1 MQYTAPCLR
10 TTLVW
15 LQYRPPVATTGILLL
30 CCQDLPGAGGLWSTL
45 LHVNGGDEKP
55 EVGKGWCRLSI
66 KLLSTKC
73 WRVVMQTSSGEYMSS
88 YLLKLW
94 GNRWTSQAAST
105 KMRWECTIMEKIFG
119 SLNLLSSFSSL
130 KHRDPMRKDCGCS
143 VCHPTG
149 SLAQVH
155 NWRLNPITLLCNLID

>member
-15 LQYRPPVATTGILLL
+15 LQYRAPVATIGIVLL
-30 CCQDLPGAGGLWSTL
+30 CCQDLPGSGELWSTM

-55 EVGKGWCRLSI
+55 EVRKGWCRLSI
-66 KLLSTKC
+66 KLLSARC
-73 WRVVMQTSSGEYMSS
+73 WRTVVRTSSGEYMSS

-105 KMRWECTIMEKIFG
+105 KMRWECTMMEKIFG
-119 SLNLLSSFSSL
+119 SLNLLSSFGSL
-130 KHRDPMRKDCGCS
+130 KHRNIETPWGRTVDAACVIPQA
-143 VCHPTG
+143 
-149 SLAQVH
+149 L
-155 NWRLNPITLLCNLID
+155 